1 MQAVVHAVIHR
12 GAVRPGNEDSLAI
25 GDWIAAN
32 DLERPKRVALD
43 LTAPRAVVVADGMG
57 GHAGGDVASRLAVQY
72 VQAGAA
78 EVAGPE
84 QAAALLHRANRRVYE
99 AMQDGTGAPGMGTT
113 LAAVV
118 LHADRAVQFNVG
130 DSRIYRMHPG
140 GDLVQLS
147 VDDTPGPKLADGR
160 TAAETTP
167 IVSQALGG
175 QAAYTPVEPHAEADT
190 PRDGTRYLLCTDGL
204 TDLLSAGEIGEILAR
219 ADGDEADYRT
229 VDRLFQAAMDRGGRD
244 NIAIALVRLDA

>member
-12 GAVRPGNEDSLAI
+12 GAVRPGNEDALAV
-25 GDWIAAN
+25 GDWLAAN
-32 DLERPKRVALD
+32 DLERPKRIALQD
-43 LTAPRAVVVADGMG
+43 TGPQAVVVADGMG
-57 GHAGGDVASRLAVQY
+57 GHAAGDVASRLAVHT
-72 VQAGAA
+72 VQAGVP

-84 QAAALLHRANRRVYE
+84 QAAELLHRANRRVYE

-118 LHADRAVQFNVG
+118 LHPDRAVQFNVG

-167 IVSQALGG
+167 VVSQALGG
-175 QAAYTPVEPHAEADT
+175 QTVFTPIAPHAETDT
-190 PRDGTRYLLCTDGL
+190 PTDGTRYLLCTDGL

-219 ADGDEADYRT
+219 ADGDEGDYRT
-229 VDRLFQAAMDRGGRD
+229 VDRLFQAAMDRGGKD
-244 NIAIALVRLDA
+244 NIAIALLRLDA